1 MPDRSWQYELFRG
14 QVQIARDLQL
24 PIVFHSREAHSDC
37 FRVLREERG
46 YEVGGIMHYFQGSLY
61 EAESIIDLGFKIS
74 IARPLFRLEALRDVV
89 KSVPLQNIVIETDAA
104 PQPFK
109 KKREN
114 WTEPRHLRSIIE
126 KISELR
132 NQEEE
137 EVEQIILKNIVDVLG
152 KRWDAV
158 VKYVPEAHDGA
169 VLK

>member
-1 MPDRSWQYELFRG
+1 M
-14 QVQIARDLQL
+14 I
-24 PIVFHSREAHSDC
+24 
-37 FRVLREERG
+37 
-46 YEVGGIMHYFQGSLY
+46 
-61 EAESIIDLGFKIS
+61 
-74 IARPLFRLEALRDVV
+74 
-89 KSVPLQNIVIETDAA
+89 SVPLQNIVIETDAA

-132 NQEEE
+132 NQDEE